1 MLPGEYVFGDKLRRR
16 RMRRIFGYY
25 RLPAFSAAHRLR
37 LTVMLVPWLDLQ
49 FLSLVAAR
57 NVSINCGEIMEYPV
71 RICGDLIDGYA
82 VSESFWNQKQ
92 RQGLALF

>member
-1 MLPGEYVFGDKLRRR
+1 M
-16 RMRRIFGYY
+16 
-25 RLPAFSAAHRLR
+25 
-37 LTVMLVPWLDLQ
+37 
-49 FLSLVAAR
+49 SLVAAR
-57 NVSINCGEIMEYPV
+57 NESINCGEIMEYPV